1 MVSSHL
7 VEVVLAREERLV
19 ADHLAQDAAHRPDVQ
34 RLGVTL
40 HKHSSGHEPDN
51 TYHK

>member
-7 VEVVLAREERLV
+7 VEVVLAGEEGLV

-34 RLGVTL
+34 RLGVALTQTITGL
-40 HKHSSGHEPDN
+40 RAR
-51 TYHK
+51 